1 MGSIS
6 TVYTEAD
13 VATRLDAVAAPVT
26 AKSARPGATTASE
39 YVTVSVMGNVLVYC
53 VDSHVRFR
61 RDQIS
66 ATVLTPKQLGLGFN
80 KTSQQL
86 CFDFNKRKR

>member
-53 VDSHVRFR
+53 VDSHVS
-61 RDQIS
+61 QIS
-66 ATVLTPKQLGLGFN
+66 PRPDFRYRFNSKATWFGI
-80 KTSQQL
+80 
-86 CFDFNKRKR
+86 